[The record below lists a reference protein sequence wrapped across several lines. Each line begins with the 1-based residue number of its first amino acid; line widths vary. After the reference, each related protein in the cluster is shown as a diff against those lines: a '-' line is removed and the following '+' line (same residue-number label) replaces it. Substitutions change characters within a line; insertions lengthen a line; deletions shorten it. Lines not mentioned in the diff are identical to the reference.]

1 MWGEGLDAL
10 VVVRSAA
17 ALLAVL
23 AGCAGS
29 GAEGRALSP
38 PVPPVASTPVAPDAT
53 PVSDLASDPGAPLPV
68 LPSPPA
74 IDTATTVPPADGS
87 TTVASGTEPSV
98 PDKSPAALPE
108 PPAASTLVSLV
119 DELPFRHAVAE
130 VTESPARDRHHAKRK
145 GHHHRPYH
153 PAPGIIV
160 DVVDARGGA
169 AAADLQRVARNIGYW
184 PFRRCY
190 EEGLRRDQ
198 RLGGKVPLE
207 LQVDPSGTVERAA
220 ANAAT
225 VADPSVVTCVARE
238 ALHLPL
244 VPGESPT
251 QAKLV
256 VTLAT
261 GDEPVPVP
269 RPVPGADDLRQA
281 LRGHWPEVEQ
291 CYASDLPRH
300 PDAGG
305 RMELRFRL
313 NPSGE
318 VAEVAEGDTRFG
330 DADVTRCVLGV
341 YRTTGFPALRGA
353 PRDGTFVYA
362 MHFEPRS
369 NVLPVQ

>member
-1 MWGEGLDAL
+1 MWGGTLDAW
-10 VVVRSAA
+10 VVVRLAA
-17 ALLAVL
+17 TLLGGL

-29 GAEGRALSP
+29 GAERGASA
-38 PVPPVASTPVAPDAT
+38 PVPPVALIPVAPDA
-53 PVSDLASDPGAPLPV
+53 PAPAVASAPEAPLPT
-68 LPSPPA
+68 LPSPA
-74 IDTATTVPPADGS
+74 EN
-87 TTVASGTEPSV
+87 EPSAAAANDGAEG
-98 PDKSPAALPE
+98 PATEKTTPAAPGE
-108 PPAASTLVSLV
+108 PAPQPASALVSLL
-119 DELPFRHAVAE
+119 DELPFRHGVAE
-130 VTESPARDRHHAKRK
+130 VAESPARDHHHPKRK
-145 GHHHRPYH
+145 GRHHRPYH

-160 DVVDARGGA
+160 DVVEARGGA

-184 PFRRCY
+184 PFRHCY

-207 LQVDPSGTVERAA
+207 LLVDPSGVVERAA

-238 ALHLPL
+238 ALHLSL
-244 VPGESPT
+244 VARESPT

-281 LRGHWPEVEQ
+281 LRGHWPAVEQ
-291 CYASDLPRH
+291 CYAGELPRH

-313 NPSGE
+313 GPAGE

-341 YRTTGFPALRGA
+341 YRTTEFPALHGA
-353 PRDGTFVYA
+353 PKDGTFVYA

>member
-1 MWGEGLDAL
+1 MWGEALDAS
-10 VVVRSAA
+10 VVVRLSAT
-17 ALLAVL
+17 LLAVL

-29 GAEGRALSP
+29 GAEGHASSP
-38 PVPPVASTPVAPDAT
+38 PAPPVASIPVAPDPPPAQA
-53 PVSDLASDPGAPLPV
+53 VASDPGAPLPA
-68 LPSPPA
+68 LPSPA
-74 IDTATTVPPADGS
+74 AVDDSKA
-87 TTVASGTEPSV
+87 VASDTEPSV
-98 PDKSPAALPE
+98 PEKTPPATAAE
-108 PPAASTLVSLV
+108 SPPAASTLVSLL
-119 DELPFRHAVAE
+119 DELPFRHPVSEVAE
-130 VTESPARDRHHAKRK
+130 APARDRHHAKHK
-145 GHHHRPYH
+145 GRHHRPYH

-160 DVVDARGGA
+160 DVVDSRGGA
-169 AAADLQRVARNIGYW
+169 SAADVQRVARNIGYW
-184 PFRRCY
+184 PFRHCY

-207 LQVDPSGTVERAA
+207 LQVDSSGTVERAE

-238 ALHLPL
+238 ALHLSL

-251 QAKLV
+251 RAKIV

-291 CYASDLPRH
+291 CYASDLPKH

-318 VAEVAEGDTRFG
+318 VADVAEGDTRFG

-341 YRTTGFPALRGA
+341 YRTTGFPVLRGA

-369 NVLPVQ
+369 NIVPVQ

>member
-1 MWGEGLDAL
+1 M
-10 VVVRSAA
+10 
-17 ALLAVL
+17 
-23 AGCAGS
+23 
-29 GAEGRALSP
+29 
-38 PVPPVASTPVAPDAT
+38 
-53 PVSDLASDPGAPLPV
+53 
-68 LPSPPA
+68 
-74 IDTATTVPPADGS
+74 DGS
-87 TTVASGTEPSV
+87 TTVLAVDRATTVLAVDGSTAVASDTEPSV
-98 PDKSPAALPE
+98 PEKSPAAAVPE
-108 PPAASTLVSLV
+108 PPPAANTLVSLV

-145 GHHHRPYH
+145 GRHHRPYH

-184 PFRRCY
+184 PFRHCY

-207 LQVDPSGTVERAA
+207 LQVDPRGTVERAA

-281 LRGHWPEVEQ
+281 LRGHWPAVEQ
-291 CYASDLPRH
+291 CYASDLPKH

-318 VAEVAEGDTRFG
+318 VADVAEGDTRFG

-341 YRTTGFPALRGA
+341 YRTTGFPALHGA
-353 PRDGTFVYA
+353 LHDGTFVYA

-369 NVLPVQ
+369 NVMPVQ

>member
-1 MWGEGLDAL
+1 MWGGTLDAWA
-10 VVVRSAA
+10 VVRVAA
-17 ALLAVL
+17 TLLGGL

-29 GAEGRALSP
+29 GAERGASS
-38 PVPPVASTPVAPDAT
+38 PVPPVALIPFVPDA
-53 PVSDLASDPGAPLPV
+53 PAPAVASAPEAPLPA
-68 LPSPPA
+68 LPSPA
-74 IDTATTVPPADGS
+74 ATE
-87 TTVASGTEPSV
+87 ASAAAATEAEASATE
-98 PDKSPAALPE
+98 KAT
-108 PPAASTLVSLV
+108 PAASAEPPPQPASALVSLV
-119 DELPFRHAVAE
+119 DELPFRHSVAE
-130 VTESPARDRHHAKRK
+130 VAESPARDHHHPKRK
-145 GHHHRPYH
+145 GRHHRPYH

-184 PFRRCY
+184 PFRHCY

-207 LQVDPSGTVERAA
+207 LLVDPSGVVERAA

-238 ALHLPL
+238 ALHLSL
-244 VPGESPT
+244 VPRESPT

-269 RPVPGADDLRQA
+269 RPVSGADDLRQA
-281 LRGHWPEVEQ
+281 LRGHWPAVEQ
-291 CYASDLPRH
+291 CYASELPRH

-313 NPSGE
+313 GPSGE

-330 DADVTRCVLGV
+330 DPDVTRCVLGV
-341 YRTTGFPALRGA
+341 YRTTGFPALHGA

-362 MHFEPRS
+362 VHFEPRS